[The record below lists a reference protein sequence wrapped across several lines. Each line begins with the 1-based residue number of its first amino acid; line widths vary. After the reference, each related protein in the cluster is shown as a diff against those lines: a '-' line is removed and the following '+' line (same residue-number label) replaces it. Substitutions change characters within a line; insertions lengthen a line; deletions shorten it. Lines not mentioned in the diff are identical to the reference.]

1 MSAFAHSSLD
11 LTFDV
16 GMRRRLE
23 CLRVSSTSDMVSS
36 TTSALVVGICM
47 VSDDSP
53 SDSSA
58 WRVDVRAGGETNS
71 ELELLLFWAD
81 KAEAGGVIGEL

>member
-1 MSAFAHSSLD
+1 MD

-23 CLRVSSTSDMVSS
+23 DLGASSPSDMVSS
-36 TTSALVVGICM
+36 TTSALVVGACISM
-47 VSDDSP
+47 VSDYSP

-58 WRVDVRAGGETNS
+58 WRVDIRAGCETNS
-71 ELELLLFWAD
+71 ELELFLFWAGE
-81 KAEAGGVIGEL
+81 AEAGGVIGEL